1 MMSEGVIIALI
12 GLIGSGI
19 GSTVGILASS
29 KLTTYRIEQLEAKV
43 NLHNN
48 LIERTFKLEKQESI
62 LEEKINA
69 INEHLNRIEDEV

>member
-1 MMSEGVIIALI
+1 MSEGVIIALI

-19 GSTVGILASS
+19 GSAIGILASS